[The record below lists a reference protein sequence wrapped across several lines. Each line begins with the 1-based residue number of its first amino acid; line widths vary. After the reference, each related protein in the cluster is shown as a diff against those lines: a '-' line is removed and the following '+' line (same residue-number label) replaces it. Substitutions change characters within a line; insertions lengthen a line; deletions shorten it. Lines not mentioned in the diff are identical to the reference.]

1 MHLMNYAAL
10 IFQRIFIIL
19 IFLNLIDFP
28 EVDLPPLGDEDT
40 NSKTTDNNKKEESNN
55 DKLTNKNK
63 DEESKTEM

>member
-1 MHLMNYAAL
+1 MA
-10 IFQRIFIIL
+10 
-19 IFLNLIDFP
+19 FLNLIDFP

-55 DKLTNKNK
+55 DKLTNENK